1 VSTRA
6 AGAVPLPQPLPQGEG
21 GANRRALRV
30 VLGPGAFGRPAD
42 LEAHVLGLGRRGVA
56 AEAVALPRGSAQ
68 RASAVFASLA
78 GPDVVAGGH
87 SFGGRAASL
96 AAAGGASFAGLLLF
110 GFPLA
115 GRPEERTAHFPRVLC
130 PVLVLNGEAD
140 ELSPLG
146 TLRERVALLPH
157 GRLVG
162 LDGAG
167 HRLAGDAL
175 ERALDAAAEFVRGLA
190 RRPVR

>member
-1 VSTRA
+1 MGRS
-6 AGAVPLPQPLPQGEG
+6 
-21 GANRRALRV
+21 LRV

-42 LEAHVLGLGRRGVA
+42 LEAHVLGLRRRGVA

-68 RASAVFASLA
+68 RAAAVFARLA

-96 AAAGGASFAGLLLF
+96 AAADGAPFAGLLLF

-115 GRPEERTAHFPRVLC
+115 GRPQERTAHFSRVLC

-140 ELSPLG
+140 ELSPFEA
-146 TLRERVALLPH
+146 LRERVALLPD
-157 GRLVG
+157 GRLAG
-162 LDGAG
+162 FPGAG

-175 ERALDAAAEFVRGLA
+175 ERALDAAAEFTLA
-190 RRPVR
+190 LRR